1 MPYKKLKDENYKNL
15 GGINVKASTYL
26 TGPQQFLDLRNYC
39 FERTG
44 ALQSRPGIVDSVT
57 LAKSTYGSTPTS
69 LYQWNSPNFI
79 KQGPN
84 ADGITTIAG
93 ISLVVLDSGTNLYG
107 INSATLLTIY
117 QSLTPGPLD
126 FETESTEL
134 YTGNL
139 KDYLYFANGK
149 EFRVFSKGS
158 SGVNIA
164 GVWNYTGSID
174 YRFPEATGV
183 SISTGA
189 FGLSTGPIPSGTHT
203 FKVIFGKALGGSFDT
218 PPFDE
223 YVFFSD
229 QSNPSYFFLGATL
242 PVNQCFQAYAPIP
255 QGYGYQIASV
265 RYTSP
270 LGNIEYS
277 LGITVGL
284 GMGFSLGSTQVFLTV
299 PHFSSAGSYSGIANL
314 TTIPKYLESYK
325 NMLFMA
331 GFSSSPHTIK
341 HSDIGGYLI
350 NTPENA
356 FDVLPGQSREITNL
370 TKFQDTL
377 IVFKDSS
384 IYEINGD
391 SPETLSLKT
400 ITTEYGCVNN
410 RASVTFQNKLWFV
423 DKKGICEYNGPDT
436 FIVSYAVE
444 SYFNDLDPDKFRAL
458 HVKSANQVWFASGDI
473 VLVYDYDVKAWTIY
487 DKIPINSDTG
497 SAIIEYGQ
505 SLPQPSWIT
514 SSTSFFYISRLDQ
527 DTTTDRGSNI
537 TLSFKTRYHKRL
549 GDTTQ
554 EMWRRVF
561 MDIDPGPT
569 LSPTMTINMLPDYGN
584 SIADTQFVNVGPY
597 QTRVDFGVS
606 AKSLAIQTI
615 LSAGE
620 RITVNGYTI
629 ESRYLRST

>member
-1 MPYKKLKDENYKNL
+1 MPYEKLKDENYKNL
-15 GGINVKASTYL
+15 GGINVKASNYI

-44 ALQSRPGIVDSVT
+44 ALQSRPGIVDSIT
-57 LAKSTYGSTPTS
+57 LPKSTYGATPTS

-84 ADGITTIAG
+84 ADGQTTIAG
-93 ISLVVLDSGTNLYG
+93 TSLVVFDSGVNLYG

-126 FETESTEL
+126 FETESTNV

-139 KDYLYFANGK
+139 KEYLYFANGQ
-149 EFRVFSKGS
+149 EFRVFSTGA
-158 SGVNIA
+158 SGVNLA
-164 GVWNYTGSID
+164 GVWNYNGSID

-183 SISTGA
+183 SVITGA
-189 FGLSTGPIPSGTHT
+189 IGLTTGPIPSGTHT

-223 YVFFSD
+223 FVFFSD
-229 QSNPSYFFLGATL
+229 QNDPTYVFLGSTL
-242 PVNQCFQAYAPIP
+242 PANQGFIAYAPIP
-255 QGYGYQIASV
+255 QGYGYQVASV
-265 RYTSP
+265 KYTSP

-299 PHFSSAGSYSGIANL
+299 PHFSSSVNYSGTANL
-314 TTIPKYLESYK
+314 TTIPRYLESYK
-325 NMLFMA
+325 NMLFMS

-341 HSDIGGYLI
+341 YSNLSEFLL
-350 NTPENA
+350 NAPENII
-356 FDVLPGQSREITNL
+356 DVLPGKSKEITNL

-391 SPETLSLKT
+391 SPETLSLKQ

-410 RASVTFQNKLWFV
+410 RASVTFGNKLWFV

-444 SYFNDLDPDKFRAL
+444 PYFTELDPDTFRAL
-458 HVKSANQVWFASGDI
+458 HVKSANQVWFASGNTA
-473 VLVYDYDVKAWTIY
+473 LVYDYDVNAWTIY
-487 DKIPINSDTG
+487 DRIPISSLSG
-497 SAIIEYGQ
+497 SAVIEYGQ

-527 DTTTDRGSNI
+527 DATTDRGSNI

-549 GDTTQ
+549 GDSTQ

-561 MDIDPGPT
+561 MDIEPGPT
-569 LSPTMTINMLPDYGN
+569 LSPTMTINLLADYGA
-584 SIADTQFVNVGPY
+584 SVSDTKFVNVGAY
-597 QTRVDFGVS
+597 QNRVDFGVS
-606 AKSLAIQTI
+606 AKSLSIQTI
-615 LSAGE
+615 LSVNE
-620 RITVNGYTI
+620 RVTVNGYTI